1 MKADFTRRQF
11 LGSTGMGL
19 AALGYGAGMPS
30 MAAEGEGPTPKRG
43 GVLTIGQDE
52 NPIGPTRTRR
62 RRFRPATSPS
72 TSIPAC
78 SGGMRR
84 RAMSSPILP
93 SHGRIRIRRP
103 SSSICATA

>member
-1 MKADFTRRQF
+1 MRGDFTRRQF

-30 MAAEGEGPTPKRG
+30 AAAQGGAPTPKRG

-52 NPIGPTRTRR
+52 NPIGLDPHKTAAFSTGNIAEHIYTCLLRWN
-62 RRFRPATSPS
+62 ATASRVEPDL
-72 TSIPAC
+72 AV
-78 SGGMRR
+78 
-84 RAMSSPILP
+84 AWE
-93 SHGRIRIRRP
+93 IRIRRR